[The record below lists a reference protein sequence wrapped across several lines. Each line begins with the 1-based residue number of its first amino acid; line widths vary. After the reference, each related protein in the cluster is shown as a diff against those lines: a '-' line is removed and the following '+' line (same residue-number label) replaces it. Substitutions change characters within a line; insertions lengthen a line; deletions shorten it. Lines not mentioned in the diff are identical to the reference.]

1 MFPGNYKK
9 IGSGSGADKG
19 ERILD
24 ALLTEMDSFGKDDS
38 FSSLQLG
45 KNNINVP
52 PSVTILVL
60 SVTNPPSILD
70 PSLLSPVVND
80 AVLLIVKEWREM
92 TNVDNNK
99 RMES

>member
-38 FSSLQLG
+38 SSSLQLG

-70 PSLLSPVVND
+70 PSLLRPVVND

>member
-1 MFPGNYKK
+1 
-9 IGSGSGADKG
+9 
-19 ERILD
+19 
-24 ALLTEMDSFGKDDS
+24 MDSFGKDYS
-38 FSSLQLG
+38 SSSLQLG

>member
-38 FSSLQLG
+38 SSSLQLG